1 MSFDFLNSTRS
12 ACWPHCAPPVLTAAA
27 APLQFTRLLHV
38 GVHGSGPVCVS
49 VSVLVLLA
57 VYARVCVCGVCV
69 LALEGPVPG

>member
-1 MSFDFLNSTRS
+1 MSFDFLHSTRS

-49 VSVLVLLA
+49 ESVLVLLA
-57 VYARVCVCGVCV
+57 VCGVCVCV